1 MHADIRT
8 RHWSLTE
15 HTDPTTTSIRQVGTA
30 VRPMTQMMDDGGIA
44 IARAK
49 VFENGFHI
57 GTFFDDTISDKT
69 HVAFLQTRSLLCCCC
84 PIYSVHTYGSG
95 NRPIKGGFSLHGC
108 STDCALTTI

>member
-8 RHWSLTE
+8 EHWSLTE

-69 HVAFLQTRSLLCCCC
+69 HVAFLHTRSLLCCCC
-84 PIYSVHTYGSG
+84 PIYSVLMAQV
-95 NRPIKGGFSLHGC
+95 I
-108 STDCALTTI
+108 DQ